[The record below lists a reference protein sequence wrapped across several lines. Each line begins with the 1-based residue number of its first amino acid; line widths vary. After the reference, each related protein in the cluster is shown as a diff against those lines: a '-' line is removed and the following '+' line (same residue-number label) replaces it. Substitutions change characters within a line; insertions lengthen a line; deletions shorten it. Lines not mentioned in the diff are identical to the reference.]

1 MHLDFTQ
8 MHPVDYPNLGSPGN
22 FPRPCA
28 DLLLERYRHQQHK
41 ASIKTTNTNAA
52 MPVYMRSLRTVCREK
67 QRSWSLGTN
76 STPISIDFYYLV
88 QVLLMGNSQ
97 LP

>member
-1 MHLDFTQ
+1 
-8 MHPVDYPNLGSPGN
+8 MHPFDYPNLGSPGN

-52 MPVYMRSLRTVCREK
+52 MPAYMRSLRTMVA
-67 QRSWSLGTN
+67 WLGGGGVFVETVGGEA
-76 STPISIDFYYLV
+76 TVGGGGAGVACIK
-88 QVLLMGNSQ
+88 VL
-97 LP
+97 